1 MFILRKNAGTRYV
14 ILEACIEHEALFT
27 CEQGRHGHCR
37 FRAFLVSTISTVIS
51 NLLSFVLAAPTRT
64 ASSTREPSSSPQ
76 YQLHPNGSSFIFAF
90 ITFLSSSSSSI
101 LFSSTLIHPSH
112 CFLSYILNPLYKSVL
127 FRLVFPLVFSS
138 LSFLSI
144 LLAFTVSH
152 LSLPSPSFT
161 SRAPP
166 TLSLSLSRGW
176 PKRHECCSRVVRRV
190 PKLSL
195 N

>member
-1 MFILRKNAGTRYV
+1 MRAGAPWSLPLLCFSRLYDQHRDFKSAILRSSGTNAYRVLHSGT
-14 ILEACIEHEALFT
+14 
-27 CEQGRHGHCR
+27 
-37 FRAFLVSTISTVIS
+37 FLI
-51 NLLSFVLAAPTRT
+51 AATST
-64 ASSTREPSSSPQ
+64 ASEWFFIHLRVH
-76 YQLHPNGSSFIFAF
+76 YFSFLIVVVNP
-90 ITFLSSSSSSI
+90 

-112 CFLSYILNPLYKSVL
+112 CLLPYILNPLYKSIL